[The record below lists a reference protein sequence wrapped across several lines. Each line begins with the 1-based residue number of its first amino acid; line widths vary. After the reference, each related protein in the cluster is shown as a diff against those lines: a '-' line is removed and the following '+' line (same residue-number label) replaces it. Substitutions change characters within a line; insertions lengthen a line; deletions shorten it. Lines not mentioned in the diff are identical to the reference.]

1 MFGSQI
7 NRTAQQPD
15 MALASPPPD
24 SISKM
29 MFAPVI
35 SPLAGGTDILAV
47 GSWDNN
53 VRLYAVR
60 NDGQS
65 EPRAMYSHDKPVL
78 DLCWHSVGFC
88 SGSGK
93 WKNDVKDG
101 NER

>member
-15 MALASPPPD
+15 MALTSPPPD

-78 DLCWHSVGFC
+78 DLCWHSVGLC
-88 SGSGK
+88 SVN
-93 WKNDVKDG
+93 WKDEVKVG
-101 NER
+101 T